1 MREKMKQ
8 VFFNMRAFLEDAKER
23 KLSLMMEPEDYN
35 EFYLITVLR
44 HEKNDLYVLR
54 LENGKNIISVSSK
67 FIVMK
72 EVK

>member
-54 LENGKNIISVSSK
+54 LENGKNIISVNSK

>member
-8 VFFNMRAFLEDAKER
+8 VFFNMKAFLEDAKER
-23 KLSLMMEPEDYN
+23 KLSLMMEPEDFN

-54 LENGKNIISVSSK
+54 LENGKNIISVNSK